1 MTDSEAQ
8 TSRWW
13 RREAHSCDISPRGWR
28 PASVSADCRWTLPQ
42 RGAWLAGSACPLWTN
57 GATVTTRARHSYQTH
72 VLVSDLGSLLQKVSL
87 NLPLS
92 GPKQTN
98 IRKIIYIIRV
108 SEVTVT
114 TLDILDFENL
124 LNDLNNIKSCENTT
138 PIVKELTKK
147 WPHSKKGYFYTAST
161 QIIL

>member
-1 MTDSEAQ
+1 M
-8 TSRWW
+8 
-13 RREAHSCDISPRGWR
+13 
-28 PASVSADCRWTLPQ
+28 
-42 RGAWLAGSACPLWTN
+42 
-57 GATVTTRARHSYQTH
+57 TTRARHSYHTH

-92 GPKQTN
+92 GTKQTN

-124 LNDLNNIKSCENTT
+124 LNDLDNIKSCENTT

-147 WPHSKKGYFYTAST
+147 
-161 QIIL
+161 